1 MKTLEQTNDKLLK
14 LENRYESRIKALED
28 KISQPV
34 PENNASQSQ
43 IDQNTGNNIESVSD
57 IVNEVLE
64 WKGV

>member
-34 PENNASQSQ
+34 PENKASQSQ